1 MYPGMNFG
9 SGLFGGMPQFGGY
22 MPQFG
27 GMPQYGG
34 YMPQMGGFG
43 GYNPYQQMSM
53 NPYGYGMYGGGMF
66 APGFLDQ
73 FQGQLND
80 MFSKYFGEPAGVTP
94 EVSSI
99 SGTMA
104 EEQPGATPAP
114 PAEPETSVQTDG
126 PTNVGPSTKP
136 YADITG
142 KYYGK
147 TGQLSQGAQ
156 QKAIDAYGSMDA
168 FWASEQ
174 GQQMQN
180 QRNRRGGKDVNKS
193 SL

>member
-9 SGLFGGMPQFGGY
+9 SGLFGGYPQFGGY
-22 MPQFG
+22 
-27 GMPQYGG
+27 GMPQYGGYTPQYGGGYPGYGYGMPQMGG
-34 YMPQMGGFG
+34 YMPQMGG
-43 GYNPYQQMSM
+43 GYF
-53 NPYGYGMYGGGMF
+53 GGGMF
-66 APGFLDQ
+66 MPGFLDQ

-80 MFSKYFGEPAGVTP
+80 MFGKYFGQPSTTTP
-94 EVSSI
+94 QISSMQ
-99 SGTMA
+99 GTFS
-104 EEQPGATPAP
+104 EEQPVTPPTAPATTTQRA
-114 PAEPETSVQTDG
+114 G
-126 PTNVGPSTKP
+126 PSTVGPSTKP

-147 TGQLSQGAQ
+147 TGQLSQGAE
-156 QKAIDAYGSMDA
+156 QKAIDAYGSTDA

-193 SL
+193 NL